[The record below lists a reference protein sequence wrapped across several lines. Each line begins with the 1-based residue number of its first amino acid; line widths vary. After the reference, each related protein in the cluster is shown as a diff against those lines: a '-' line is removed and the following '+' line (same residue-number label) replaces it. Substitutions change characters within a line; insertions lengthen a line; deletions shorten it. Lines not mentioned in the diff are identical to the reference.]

1 MHTNK
6 MNVSNNHTLRKGSAV
21 KQTKKNVVTRGGASK
36 DDDDKKIMVSK
47 KHWNALQKDV
57 KWQMKRQKNV
67 RY

>member
-36 DDDDKKIMVSK
+36 DDDEKKIMVSK
-47 KHWNALQKDV
+47 KDV